1 MTLLAHA
8 AVNPDVLIPPSAEK
22 SLFEMLV
29 RRRGWFRQ
37 LPVTPVTSDK
47 EFMDVMEGAAM
58 AVARTHD
65 PRTGIGLYPHHTD
78 HTSSSQVFEV
88 NSFASWRL
96 RK

>member
-22 SLFEMLV
+22 SLFETLV
-29 RRRGWFRQ
+29 RQRGWFRQ
-37 LPVTPVTSDK
+37 LPVTPVTGDK

-65 PRTGIGLYPHHTD
+65 PRTGIGLIAITQITPHHR
-78 HTSSSQVFEV
+78 SASCVAGSQIC
-88 NSFASWRL
+88 
-96 RK
+96 